1 MTNLKEEKC
10 LIAYF
15 SREGNNYVSGKI
27 VNLPVGN
34 TKVVAGMIKEMT
46 GGDLFRIDTVKSY
59 PEDYTET
66 TDVAKKELNDNA
78 RPELSS
84 HVENMDSYKVI
95 PE

>member
-1 MTNLKEEKC
+1 MNKQKESEGKEMTNLKEKRC

-34 TKVVAGMIKEMT
+34 TKVVADIIHEMT
-46 GGDLFRIDTVKSY
+46 GGDVFHIDTVKSY

-66 TDVAKKELNDNA
+66 TGRGKKRTA
-78 RPELSS
+78 
-84 HVENMDSYKVI
+84 
-95 PE
+95 